1 MSVKQVPAGRFVWA
15 ALLMAVP
22 SMASEYGRSTY
33 SPGTVGDFSMAVLP
47 DAPGFYVRADLYAY
61 SGRNTYKELGGALGV
76 DADLDIWGILPRVT
90 WVSGWEWLG
99 ARHGATLAL
108 PLAQIASEA
117 RVEGRF
123 PGQPASTATLSG
135 SRLSFSD
142 VYLAPSILAWKLGSW
157 NVMWLETVCIPS
169 GAYDSNASVNV
180 SRNYYS
186 LNSSLATT
194 WRRPGGGPELDL
206 RASYLVNAENP
217 ATEYRT
223 GDELALDGIAAWR
236 FDARWSAGL
245 AGYGYQQLTGDSG
258 AGAIFGDFKGQSWGA
273 GPLARYIGTVGTRRV
288 AWGAKWLHDI
298 DATRR
303 YKGDM
308 FLLSAA
314 LRF

>member
-1 MSVKQVPAGRFVWA
+1 MKPVS
-15 ALLMAVP
+15 ALRALFFLLVA
-22 SMASEYGRSTY
+22 SSSTASEYGRSTY
-33 SPGTVGDFSMAVLP
+33 SPGVVGDFSMAVLP
-47 DAPGFYVRADLYAY
+47 APPGFYLRTDMCYY
-61 SGRNTYKELGGALGV
+61 TGRNIYNELGGALGV
-76 DADLDIWGILPRVT
+76 DAQLDVWAVVPRVT

-99 ARHGATLAL
+99 ARHGANLSL
-108 PLAQIASEA
+108 PLAQISSDA
-117 RVEGRF
+117 RVERRF
-123 PGQPASTATLSG
+123 PGQPASAATLTG
-135 SRLSFSD
+135 SRLSLSD
-142 VYLAPSILAWKLGSW
+142 VYLAPSIFEWKLGSW

-169 GAYDSNASVNV
+169 GAYDSDASVNV
-180 SRNYYS
+180 SRNYYA

-206 RASYLVNAENP
+206 RASYVVNAENP
-217 ATEYRT
+217 ATDYRT
-223 GDELALDGIAAWR
+223 GNELALDGIAAWR

-258 AGAIFGDFKGQSWGA
+258 DGAVFGDFKGQSWGV

-303 YKGDM
+303 YKGDL
-308 FLLSAA
+308 FLLSAS